1 MVPAASFTSPFRN
14 QVCRGQ
20 SVFLLRSLISK
31 RNKAKTDNGIFSS
44 PKVKRLCFDQC
55 LKKKQAKH

>member
-31 RNKAKTDNGIFSS
+31 RNKAKNRQWDIQLSKSKKTLFRS
-44 PKVKRLCFDQC
+44 V
-55 LKKKQAKH
+55 LKEKAG